1 MEVHLQEG
9 FDSEPV
15 VLRINGRT
23 VFEED
28 VVTTNLM
35 LGVATTFEVDLAGA
49 PGPLEVE
56 VVLPARDVDERIS
69 LLRPPPQLGLSVQ
82 GGRVVARVADEPF
95 GYL

>member
-9 FDSEPV
+9 FDAEPV
-15 VLRINGRT
+15 VVRINGRS

-35 LGVATTFEVDLAGA
+35 LGFATTFEVDLAGA
-49 PGPLEVE
+49 PGPLEVA
-56 VVLPARDVDERIS
+56 VVLPARDVDERIN
-69 LLRPPPQLGLSVQ
+69 LARPPQQLGLSVQ

-95 GYL
+95 GYM